1 MKNPFILS
9 PKVDKELFCDREKD
23 LQDLLQIVTNGANAT
38 LISPRRLGKTG
49 LIYRLF
55 DEIKEQ
61 KKGIETFYVDIY
73 ATQNTE
79 DFVTAFAEAILD
91 AYKKK
96 RPLFK
101 KVLNAIGGMKPTIS
115 FDKLT
120 GSPELSLTFNSDN
133 EKLNTLNKIFDFL
146 ENLEKP
152 VIVAFD
158 EFQQIREY
166 KGIYMEAVLR
176 TRIQMLKNVNFI
188 FCGSRRHIMADM
200 FINARSPFYCST
212 MPVNLGKIDADKY
225 YDFVSR
231 LFSTHGKTIEP
242 EAIRFILDFTRCHTF
257 YTQSLCNFV
266 FQQTKK
272 QITLAETKNL
282 ASQLLSLNETIYLQY
297 RSLLTP
303 QQWNYLKAIA
313 KENSIS
319 QPMSNAFLSKYSI
332 GTPANSQR
340 LLSSL
345 IEKDL
350 ILQEISINKS
360 EYFVYDVFLSRWLE
374 CN

>member
-9 PKVDKELFCDREKD
+9 PKVDKSLFCDREEE
-23 LQDLLQIVTNGANAT
+23 LQDLLRIVTNGANAT
-38 LISPRRLGKTG
+38 LISPRRMGKTG

-61 KKGIETFYVDIY
+61 KMNIDTFYVDIY
-73 ATQNTE
+73 ATQTTE
-79 DFVTAFAEAILD
+79 EFITAFAEAIID
-91 AYKKK
+91 TYKKK
-96 RPLFK
+96 IPFPK
-101 KVLNAIGGMKPTIS
+101 KFLKAIGGMKPTLS

-133 EKLNTLNKIFDFL
+133 EKLNTLKSIFDFL
-146 ENLEKP
+146 ENHDKP

-176 TRIQMLKNVNFI
+176 THIQKLRNVNFI

-212 MPVNLGKIDADKY
+212 MHVHLDKIAPEKY
-225 YDFVSR
+225 TEFINR
-231 LFSTHGKTIEP
+231 LFTENGKTIEP
-242 EAIRFILDFTRCHTF
+242 DAIKFIIDFTRCHTF
-257 YTQSLCNFV
+257 YTQSLCNYV
-266 FQQTKK
+266 FQHSKR
-272 QITLAETKNL
+272 QITTAETKSL
-282 ASQLLSLNETIYLQY
+282 AAQLLSLNETTFLQY
-297 RSLLTP
+297 RALLTS
-303 QQWNYLKAIA
+303 QQWNYLRAIA
-313 KENSIS
+313 KEGSIS
-319 QPMSNAFLSKYSI
+319 QPMSGTFLSKYAI
-332 GTPANSQR
+332 GTAANSQR

-345 IEKDL
+345 TEKDL
-350 ILQEISINKS
+350 ILKELSINKT

-374 CN
+374 EN